1 MLKPKFDKEVAKEKP
16 SKKESNTEKK
26 KRKEVETSFITPHS

>member
-26 KRKEVETSFITPHS
+26 KEGKK